1 MFKKILVANR
11 GEIAVRI
18 MRACRE
24 LNVATVAVYSEAD
37 SHAVFNLYAEESYP
51 LGGSAPAETYL
62 NIGKI
67 LDIAKRCGAEAIHPG
82 YGFLAENPRFAR
94 ACEKEGLTF
103 IGPSSE
109 TIALMGNKLAA
120 RELMIKN
127 GVPVV
132 PGTGEVADLDTAM
145 AVSSDIGYPVLIKAA
160 AGGGGIGMRVVETER
175 ELPEALAA
183 AQSTAASAFG
193 DGTVYVERYLRH
205 PHHIEFQIFADKHG
219 NYVHLGERECSVQRR
234 HQKVIEESPSAVVT
248 PELRQAMGEAALKVA
263 RGAQYV
269 NSGTVE
275 FLLSGKDFYFLEM
288 NTRIQVEHPV
298 TEMVTGVDLVKEQIN
313 VAAGFPLSFTQ
324 EDIVQNGWAIECRI
338 CAEDPLTNFTPA
350 PGTIRR
356 YRSPGGVGVRVD
368 SGVHMGYPIP
378 SEYDSLISKLAVWG
392 RDRDEAI
399 QRMRRALFE
408 YVIVGVVTN
417 IPFCKAVIE
426 NEDFQGGDYSTR
438 FIEEHPSLFHDVERI
453 MEERS
458 LGGIFGS
465 LKDNRKVAAISAA
478 INAYLDIEQTT

>member
-1 MFKKILVANR
+1 MFKKVLVANR

-24 LNVATVAVYSEAD
+24 LNVSTVAIYSEAD
-37 SHAVFNLYAEESYP
+37 KHSVFNLYAEESYP
-51 LGGSAPAETYL
+51 LGASSPAESYL
-62 NIGKI
+62 SIDKI
-67 LDIAKRCGAEAIHPG
+67 IEIAHRSGAEAVHPG
-82 YGFLAENPRFAR
+82 YGFLAENPKFAR
-94 ACEKEGLTF
+94 ACEEAGLVF

-120 RELMIKN
+120 RELMIEL

-132 PGTGEVADLDTAM
+132 PGTGAVGDLATAETVAAE
-145 AVSSDIGYPVLIKAA
+145 IGYPVLLKAA

-175 ELPEALAA
+175 ELAEAFEAA
-183 AQSTAASAFG
+183 RSTARSAFA
-193 DGTVYVERYLRH
+193 DGTVYIERYLRH

-219 NYVHLGERECSVQRR
+219 HYVHLGERECSVQRR

-248 PELRQAMGEAALKVA
+248 PDLRQAMGEAALTVA
-263 RGAQYV
+263 RGANYV

-275 FLLSGKDFYFLEM
+275 FLLSQKGFYFLEM

-298 TEMVTGVDLVKEQIN
+298 TEMVTGMDLVKEQIR
-313 VAAGFPLSFTQ
+313 VAGGLPLSFTQ
-324 EDIVQNGWAIECRI
+324 DDIRQNGWAIECRI

-392 RDRDEAI
+392 RSREEAI

-408 YVIVGVVTN
+408 YVIVGVITN
-417 IPFCKAVIE
+417 IPFLKAVIE
-426 NEDFQGGDYSTR
+426 NGDFQGGDYSTR
-438 FIEEHPSLFHDVERI
+438 FIEEHPSLFEDVERI

-458 LGGIFGS
+458 LGGIFAS
-465 LKDNRKVAAISAA
+465 LKDNRKIAAISAA
-478 INAYLDIEQTT
+478 MNAYLDIEQTT